1 MVQVMLLVIGNV
13 SVSHYIIADQK
24 TPVRKTRQKK
34 SERLFYSYS
43 EFVRVKTVPRV
54 FPEAQSL
61 TPKQGV
67 LCNSGKK
74 KTLFTRM
81 KPCASSDQL
90 GRGGGQAEIGK

>member
-1 MVQVMLLVIGNV
+1 MQ
-13 SVSHYIIADQK
+13 
-24 TPVRKTRQKK
+24 TRRHQLEKQDKNK

-43 EFVRVKTVPRV
+43 EFVRVKTVPGV

-67 LCNSGKK
+67 LCNSGKKK

-90 GRGGGQAEIGK
+90 GRGGGRAEIGK

>member
-1 MVQVMLLVIGNV
+1 MFQLA
-13 SVSHYIIADQK
+13 IIWMQ
-24 TPVRKTRQKK
+24 TRRHQLEKQDKNK

-74 KTLFTRM
+74 KNPFYQNETLCKFRS
-81 KPCASSDQL
+81 A
-90 GRGGGQAEIGK
+90 G

>member
-1 MVQVMLLVIGNV
+1 MVQVMLLIIGNV

-24 TPVRKTRQKK
+24 TPVIKNKTRKK
-34 SERLFYSYS
+34 SDRLFYSYS

-74 KTLFTRM
+74 KNHFL
-81 KPCASSDQL
+81 P
-90 GRGGGQAEIGK
+90 E